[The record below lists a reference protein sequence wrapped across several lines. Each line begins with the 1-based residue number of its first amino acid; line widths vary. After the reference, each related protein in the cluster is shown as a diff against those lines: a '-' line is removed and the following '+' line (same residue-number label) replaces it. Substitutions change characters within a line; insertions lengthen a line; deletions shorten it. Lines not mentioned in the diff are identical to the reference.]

1 MTISLFLS
9 LYFVVIQHQTLTFQY
24 TFCWPRSLFS
34 GFNNVIFIAFLGYQE
49 NNSMLNILYAVL
61 YQTVIEEVC
70 RYIVLTLSP
79 SCPCGPGAPGAPL
92 YP

>member
-1 MTISLFLS
+1 
-9 LYFVVIQHQTLTFQY
+9 
-24 TFCWPRSLFS
+24 
-34 GFNNVIFIAFLGYQE
+34 
-49 NNSMLNILYAVL
+49 MLNILYAVL